1 MKLLKINSLLF
12 VLMIPMGVLAQN
24 KNETSKFSLQ
34 DCIEYALKNNVDVLN
49 ADLDRDI
56 AKAQVRE
63 ITADG
68 LPQINIDAELTNNYN
83 VQKSIIDA
91 SNFDPTVPEGTEVEF
106 AFGLKY
112 VGNAGLNV
120 RQMVFDGSYF
130 VGLRAARTFKEL
142 SDKNHIKSKVD
153 VVDAVTKAYYVTLVS
168 QDRYELL
175 QVNLKRYDT
184 LLNETSIL
192 YENGFAEKIEVN
204 RVKVLFN
211 NTKVAVKNA
220 EEVLRVSYDLLK
232 FQMGYPVQEQ
242 ITVADKISD
251 IAFEYQLKEVGD
263 FDYSDR
269 IEYSQLLT
277 NRQLIELQR
286 KNNQVQYLPNI
297 DLFANL
303 GYNTGTN
310 FSDQFLKFNDRW
322 LSSGNVGLAIHIP
335 VFDGFRKKYLIQQD
349 KLQIEQI
356 DNQISLLKNNIDLE
370 ITQAQNALSVSIENL
385 EAQQENMELS
395 KEVYDVAKIKYTEGV
410 GANTEVLD
418 ATTDYR
424 EAQNNY
430 YEALY
435 DALIGKVEFDRVLGK
450 LLNK

>member
-12 VLMIPMGVLAQN
+12 ALIIPMGMLAQN
-24 KNETSKFSLQ
+24 KNEASKYSLQ
-34 DCIEYALKNNVDVLN
+34 DCIDYALKNNVDILN
-49 ADLDRDI
+49 ANLDRSI
-56 AKAQVRE
+56 AKAKVGE
-63 ITADG
+63 TTANG
-68 LPQINIDAELTNNYN
+68 LPQINLDVDLTNNYN
-83 VQKSIIDA
+83 VQKSVIDA
-91 SNFDPTVPEGTEVEF
+91 NNFDPNVPVGTEVEF
-106 AFGLKY
+106 AFGLQY
-112 VGNAGLNV
+112 VGNAGLSI

-142 SDKNHIKSKVD
+142 SEKDHIKSKVD
-153 VVDAVTKAYYVTLVS
+153 VIDAVTKAYYVALVS

-192 YENGFAEKIEVN
+192 HENGFAEKIEVN

-232 FQMGYPVQEQ
+232 CQMGYPVREQ
-242 ITVADKISD
+242 IMRADKITD
-251 IAFEYQLKEVGD
+251 IAFEYQLKEISN

-335 VFDGFRKKYLIQQD
+335 VFDGLRKKYLIQQD

-356 DNQISLLKNNIDLE
+356 DNQITMLKNNIDLE
-370 ITQAQNALSVSIENL
+370 IAQAQNTLRVSIENL
-385 EAQQENMELS
+385 EAQQENMQLS

-410 GANTEVLD
+410 GANTEVLN

-424 EAQNNY
+424 EAQNSY